1 MAVADG
7 CQTPVEGNR
16 KLKLCLMGCLTPG
29 FHRVPDTWLT
39 WLCVALS
46 MCAIIADRRVP
57 VFTHWDRLNMDAS
70 ISSTVNT
77 ALALQDANLTQEIQ
91 ARVLKKALNAQA
103 DTALTLMQSLP
114 VLAVDATLGSR
125 IDTHA

>member
-1 MAVADG
+1 M
-7 CQTPVEGNR
+7 
-16 KLKLCLMGCLTPG
+16 PG
-29 FHRVPDTWLT
+29 
-39 WLCVALS
+39 
-46 MCAIIADRRVP
+46 
-57 VFTHWDRLNMDAS
+57 FTHWDCLNMDAS

>member
-1 MAVADG
+1 
-7 CQTPVEGNR
+7 
-16 KLKLCLMGCLTPG
+16 
-29 FHRVPDTWLT
+29 
-39 WLCVALS
+39 
-46 MCAIIADRRVP
+46 
-57 VFTHWDRLNMDAS
+57 MDAS

-77 ALALQDANLTQEIQ
+77 ALALSEANLMQEVQ
-91 ARVLKKALNAQA
+91 ARVLKKAINAQA

>member
-1 MAVADG
+1 
-7 CQTPVEGNR
+7 
-16 KLKLCLMGCLTPG
+16 
-29 FHRVPDTWLT
+29 
-39 WLCVALS
+39 
-46 MCAIIADRRVP
+46 
-57 VFTHWDRLNMDAS
+57 MDAS

-77 ALALQDANLTQEIQ
+77 ALALQDANVMQEVQ

-103 DTALTLMQSLP
+103 DTALMLMQSLP